1 MILIEIKVPI
11 LDENYEF
18 ELDENLP
25 VEEWKEDV
33 FTLIERRE
41 GREFTERERL
51 FLYDPAQLQVVDVNR
66 NLRIQGIKQGS
77 SLLLL

>member
-33 FTLIERRE
+33 FTLI
-41 GREFTERERL
+41 
-51 FLYDPAQLQVVDVNR
+51 
-66 NLRIQGIKQGS
+66 
-77 SLLLL
+77 

>member
-51 FLYDPAQLQVVDVNR
+51 FLYDPAQLQVV

>member
-41 GREFTERERL
+41 ERERL

>member
-33 FTLIERRE
+33 
-41 GREFTERERL
+41 
-51 FLYDPAQLQVVDVNR
+51 
-66 NLRIQGIKQGS
+66 LR
-77 SLLLL
+77 